1 MKYIVEL
8 QKGVWLAGWNWPW
21 REPGDEP
28 VRTLVRENALRLK
41 SVDDAF
47 TELAFARH
55 YKPFINAR
63 VYEEGEKMSKLRVWW
78 MPQLPGELFSVPV
91 SSVDEGVK
99 IIDVLGKYDN
109 FQLENNIKPD
119 YANAGGI
126 EMYDDDLGDWVDW
139 EDPDTG
145 ESDPVAF
152 IENMR
157 NEAKKTSSGL
167 LLAATGK
174 RPL

>member
-1 MKYIVEL
+1 
-8 QKGVWLAGWNWPW
+8 
-21 REPGDEP
+21 
-28 VRTLVRENALRLK
+28 
-41 SVDDAF
+41 
-47 TELAFARH
+47 
-55 YKPFINAR
+55 
-63 VYEEGEKMSKLRVWW
+63 MSKLRVWW

-126 EMYDDDLGDWVDW
+126 EMYDDDLGDWIDW

-157 NEAKKTSSGL
+157 NEGGNASSGL
-167 LLAATGK
+167 LLAATG
-174 RPL
+174 RRAP